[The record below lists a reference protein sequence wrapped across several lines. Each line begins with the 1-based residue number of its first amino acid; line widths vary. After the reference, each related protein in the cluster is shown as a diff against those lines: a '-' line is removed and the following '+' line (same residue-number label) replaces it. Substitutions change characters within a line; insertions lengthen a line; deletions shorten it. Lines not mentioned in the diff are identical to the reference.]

1 MEREPL
7 LQHYKPSSVSNN
19 QQSRRPV
26 GGSINRVSGIDLI
39 WILTGLWSAVF
50 LGALDGQCQ
59 NRRPRWYDL
68 ITD

>member
-7 LQHYKPSSVSNN
+7 LQHHKPSSGSNG
-19 QQSRRPV
+19 RP
-26 GGSINRVSGIDLI
+26 GGSIKRVSGIDLI

-59 NRRPRWYDL
+59 IRRPRWYDFV
-68 ITD
+68 TH